1 MCFWYLEMKL
11 IFLKVSQFQNV
22 LLVLSFGPKYQ
33 WKIWQISAQNLVQK
47 FVKYFVGI
55 LVQTMT
61 PKWRF
66 ETNWPLVLFCF
77 SNFKIKLATCHS
89 VIDWIDKVQS
99 LFFMHFKNIDHG
111 ALLLLLGCIF
121 NNRKCH
127 FNLLVF
133 SI

>member
-1 MCFWYLEMKL
+1 MLLKKIWVLVFSIRIWYLAYPTDK
-11 IFLKVSQFQNV
+11 SQ
-22 LLVLSFGPKYQ
+22 
-33 WKIWQISAQNLVQK
+33 
-47 FVKYFVGI
+47 
-55 LVQTMT
+55 
-61 PKWRF
+61 
-66 ETNWPLVLFCF
+66 
-77 SNFKIKLATCHS
+77 NFKMKLATCHS

-111 ALLLLLGCIF
+111 AMLLQLGCIF